1 MSVQELHDLIAGM
14 HQDFYD
20 RNGPDAQ
27 IGMMLVIVVDGR
39 ATIVDFDGDSRSD
52 WYAKAAAIVHVTEA
66 SAYCIVSEAWM
77 ANITR
82 ADDPVAKLAPS
93 QREDKSEV
101 VTTVCVDCE
110 GGRAASVQV
119 IDRDA
124 HSGRVANLSKL
135 GGLDLADGDMFR
147 LFGWLN

>member
-20 RNGPDAQ
+20 RNGPEAQ

-39 ATIVDFDGDSRSD
+39 PTIVDLDGDSRSD
-52 WYAKAAAIVHVTEA
+52 WYANAAAIVHISAA

-77 ANITR
+77 ANIYR
-82 ADDPVAKLAPS
+82 ADDPVANLAPS
-93 QREDKSEV
+93 KREDKSEV
-101 VTTVCVDCE
+101 VTTVCVDCD

-119 IDRDA
+119 IGRDA
-124 HSGRVANLSKL
+124 QTGRVTSLSNMT
-135 GGLDLADGDMFR
+135 GLDLVDGDMFR
-147 LFGWLN
+147 LFEWLS